1 MFTIGEFSKLG
12 RISPRMLRY
21 YDAMGLL
28 RPTRIGEN
36 GYRYYDAAQLETLAE
51 IETLKDYGFALSE
64 IGELLTLSEQELA
77 VRLHRRRLAAYD
89 EIYTLRKKLRQL
101 EDAMMK
107 MEKCNLLK
115 DQYHVIVMETP
126 AQRVYGIRRKINISE
141 TGDLFDELYKKV
153 DELGLTRC
161 GAAQQVYLGEE
172 FSYESMDIEAQVEVS
187 GEHPDVKIIPARLC
201 VATTHIGPFEGLHN
215 AYDAICSWLAE
226 HPEYR
231 VTGPSVERYL
241 KDVDMVKNEEEL
253 ETGILFP
260 VEKLQ

>member
-12 RISPRMLRY
+12 RVSPRMLRY

-28 RPTRIGEN
+28 RPSSIGEN
-36 GYRYYDAAQLETLAE
+36 GYRYYEAAQLETLSQ
-51 IETLKDYGFALSE
+51 IETLKSYGFALSE
-64 IGELLTLSEQELA
+64 IGSLLELPEHELA
-77 VRLHRRRLAAYD
+77 ARLHRRRLDAYD
-89 EIYTLRKKLRQL
+89 EIYALRKKLRHM

-107 MEKCNLLK
+107 MEKSDLLK

-141 TGDLFDELYKKV
+141 TGDLFDELYRKV
-153 DELGLTRC
+153 DALGLKRC

-172 FSYESMDIEAQVEVS
+172 FNYESMDIEAQVEVS
-187 GEHPDVKIIPARLC
+187 GEDPDIKVIPARLC
-201 VATTHIGPFEGLHN
+201 VATTHTGPFEGLHN

-226 HPEYR
+226 HPEYK

-241 KDVDMVKNEEEL
+241 KDVDAVKSEEEL

-260 VEKLQ
+260 VEKVQ

>member
-1 MFTIGEFSKLG
+1 
-12 RISPRMLRY
+12 
-21 YDAMGLL
+21 
-28 RPTRIGEN
+28 
-36 GYRYYDAAQLETLAE
+36 
-51 IETLKDYGFALSE
+51 
-64 IGELLTLSEQELA
+64 
-77 VRLHRRRLAAYD
+77 
-89 EIYTLRKKLRQL
+89 
-101 EDAMMK
+101 MMK
-107 MEKCNLLK
+107 MEKCNFLK

-226 HPEYR
+226 HPEYK

-241 KDVDMVKNEEEL
+241 KDVDMVKDEEEL

-260 VEKLQ
+260 VQKLQ